1 MIYEDNT
8 MIRCLQRCL
17 LPTILVA
24 AVLTGCTR
32 VDEGMN
38 EAIEDKPVRR
48 AVAEI
53 QPMNESG
60 VSGMVN
66 FEEVG
71 DYVKV
76 AATVSGLGKGKHGF
90 HIHEGLSCESYGGHF
105 APEGSDHGSPDA
117 VERHVGDLGQL
128 VAGDDSTARYE
139 RVDHVISFDGPHS
152 ILGHAVIVHEGADD
166 YVSQPSG
173 AGGTVIGCGV
183 IRAESQPE
191 E

>member
-1 MIYEDNT
+1 MIYEDST
-8 MIRCLQRCL
+8 IFRRLQRCL

-24 AVLTGCTR
+24 PILIGCTR

-38 EAIEDKPVRR
+38 EAIQDDPVRH

-60 VSGMVN
+60 VSGTVN
-66 FEEVG
+66 FEEAG

-76 AATVSGLGKGKHGF
+76 TATVNNLGKGKHGF
-90 HIHEGLSCESYGGHF
+90 HIHEGLSCDSYGGHF
-105 APEGSDHGSPDA
+105 APEGADHGSPDA
-117 VERHVGDLGQL
+117 VERHVGDLGLL

-173 AGGTVIGCGV
+173 ASGTVIGCGV
-183 IRAESQPE
+183 IRVESEPE